1 MSQIQDYS
9 NLQRELLR
17 GDQLGKNCDV
27 CHF

>member
-9 NLQRELLR
+9 NLHREVLR
-17 GDQLGKNCDV
+17 GDQLDKNCDV